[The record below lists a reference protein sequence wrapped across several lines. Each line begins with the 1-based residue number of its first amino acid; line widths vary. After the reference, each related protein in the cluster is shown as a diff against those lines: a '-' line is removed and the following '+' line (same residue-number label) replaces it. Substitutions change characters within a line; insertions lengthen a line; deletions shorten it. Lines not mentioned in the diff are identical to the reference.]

1 LSYNKI
7 GFDEAV
13 ALIDTKDKDK
23 SSQKKQNV
31 DESELI
37 NIYEPIL
44 STVGELQHIRII
56 DLSFNF
62 LRSISPDFAK
72 FPELHTL
79 QLHKNLI
86 FKLDEVLNLCNCSEL
101 RTLTLHNNPIEEVPG
116 YRTLVC
122 SKLPM
127 LKKLDSLVVTR
138 VEIDAINNQKR
149 IKPTGPTDIKKKVPE
164 VFDSLW
170 SNCDTSAKKM
180 MPNLREVLEN

>member
-1 LSYNKI
+1 M
-7 GFDEAV
+7 DE
-13 ALIDTKDKDK
+13 T
-23 SSQKKQNV
+23 
-31 DESELI
+31 ELV

-44 STVGELQHIRII
+44 NAVGELQHVRII

-101 RTLTLHNNPIEEVPG
+101 RTLTLHNNPIEETPG
-116 YRTLVC
+116 YRTLIC

-149 IKPTGPTDIKKKVPE
+149 IKPLGIGETKKKVPE
-164 VFDSLW
+164 LEDYLW
-170 SNCDTSAKKM
+170 KGCDTSAKKI

>member
-1 LSYNKI
+1 MVHHRIEMGKKDDKAIRVLLIDRHKYKERVDDLIKNNTKRYVSKNSKFTISTKKTTHHTEEVCPGVKLSYNKI

-31 DESELI
+31 DETELVK
-37 NIYEPIL
+37 IYEPIL
-44 STVGELQHIRII
+44 QTVGELQHIRII

-62 LRSISPDFAK
+62 LRSISPDFAT

-86 FKLDEVLNLCNCSEL
+86 FKLDEVLHLVGCTEL

-116 YRTLVC
+116 
-122 SKLPM
+122 
-127 LKKLDSLVVTR
+127 
-138 VEIDAINNQKR
+138 
-149 IKPTGPTDIKKKVPE
+149 
-164 VFDSLW
+164 
-170 SNCDTSAKKM
+170 
-180 MPNLREVLEN
+180 